1 MNSSP
6 LNALNIVTIEQ
17 PDYHQVLR
25 TKAQAVT
32 FPLSPIDKQLI
43 AAMKEKLYQLG
54 GVGLAAPQ
62 INQSKQIIVLYI
74 PKEAALLRDH
84 VVPYP
89 MHVMLNPSYEVVD
102 PLIQYDFESCYSVS
116 SKAGKVQRFSQIKLS
131 YYDESGKLH
140 QTVEQ
145 GFYARLLQHEIDHL
159 NGVLIIDRLTPDCLQ
174 GTIQEMMTLRRAELP
189 EEKRALFDSIMKIK
203 LKK

>member
-1 MNSSP
+1 MKYINIIIAGLFMNSSP

-74 PKEAALLRDH
+74 PKEAALLREH
-84 VVPYP
+84 VIPYP
-89 MHVMLNPSYEVVD
+89 MHVMLNPS
-102 PLIQYDFESCYSVS
+102 
-116 SKAGKVQRFSQIKLS
+116 
-131 YYDESGKLH
+131 
-140 QTVEQ
+140 
-145 GFYARLLQHEIDHL
+145 
-159 NGVLIIDRLTPDCLQ
+159 
-174 GTIQEMMTLRRAELP
+174 
-189 EEKRALFDSIMKIK
+189 
-203 LKK
+203 